1 MKRKQIGIIG
11 YGRFGR
17 FWAETLTAY
26 HDVWVTDAHPPTNK
40 PNNYLPLPELC
51 ARVDTVFLCVPI
63 NQIETA
69 VHALQPYLRAGMT
82 VFDTCS
88 VKSHPARVMV
98 DTLRSAFV
106 VPHEVSEVREDSTNV
121 PHYEQGV
128 NLIASH
134 PMFGPDSAARGV
146 AGFPIVVWSLAGDQ
160 DTYRAWVN
168 FFAGLGL
175 LPVEISPDEHDRLAA
190 YSQGITHYMGRVLDE
205 LHLQATPIDTQ
216 GFKTL
221 LTLVQQTCN
230 DSLELFRDLQHFNP
244 HTQEMRLGLEAA
256 LNRVY
261 DTLLPERV
269 SPDEYVI
276 GIQGGKGSFNEEACR
291 FYCKRHGI
299 EHFRLA
305 YLYTA
310 ENVLHALHRGQVD
323 FGVFAI
329 QNARGGAVMETIQ
342 ALSRF
347 SCEILDT
354 FAIVIS
360 HCLLVH
366 PEADFEQ
373 VDTVISHPQ
382 ALAQCAGS
390 LAEKFPQ
397 LKQMSGEGDLIDQA
411 HCAEFLSF
419 DKLPRSTAVLA
430 SRVCAD
436 LYGLRIHAE
445 GLQDLGDANLTTF
458 AWTRRRMLEER

>member
-1 MKRKQIGIIG
+1 MERKQIGIIG
-11 YGRFGR
+11 FGRFGR
-17 FWAETLTAY
+17 FWAETLAPF
-26 HDVWVTDAHPPTNK
+26 HDVWVTDHHQPMNEPT
-40 PNNYLPLPELC
+40 NYLPLPELC
-51 ARVDTVFLCVPI
+51 ARADTLFLCVPI
-63 NQIETA
+63 NQIKQ
-69 VHALQPYLRAGMT
+69 VVQDIQPYLRAGMT

-88 VKSHPARVMV
+88 VKSYPARVMTESLV
-98 DTLRSAFV
+98 
-106 VPHEVSEVREDSTNV
+106 EVGNLT
-121 PHYEQGV
+121 
-128 NLIASH
+128 LIASH

-146 AGFPIVVWSLAGDQ
+146 AGLPIVVWPLAGDREM
-160 DTYRAWVN
+160 YRAWVE

-175 LPVEISPDEHDRLAA
+175 VTVEISPDEHDRLAA

-205 LHLQATPIDTQ
+205 LKLRPTPIDTQ

-221 LTLVQQTCN
+221 LSLIEQTCN
-230 DSLELFRDLQHFNP
+230 DSLELFHDLQHYNP
-244 HTQEMRLGLEAA
+244 HTQAMRLALEAA

-261 DTLLPERV
+261 DRLLPDRV
-269 SPDEYVI
+269 SPDEFVI
-276 GIQGGKGSFNEEACR
+276 GIQGGQGSFNEEACR
-291 FYCKRHGI
+291 YYCKNHALDRYRI
-299 EHFRLA
+299 V

-310 ENVLHALHRGQVD
+310 ENVLHALHRGEVD

-366 PEADFEQ
+366 PEAKFEE

-390 LAEKFPQ
+390 LAEKFPHLRQ
-397 LKQMSGEGDLIDQA
+397 TSGEGDLIDQA
-411 HCAEFLSF
+411 HCAEYLSLGH
-419 DKLPRSTAVLA
+419 LPQTTAVLA

-458 AWTRRRMLEER
+458 AWTRRRMTEH

>member
-1 MKRKQIGIIG
+1 MERKQIGIIG

-17 FWAETLTAY
+17 FWAETLAAF
-26 HDVWVTDAHPPTNK
+26 HDVWVTDTRQPTNQ
-40 PNNYLPLPELC
+40 PSNFLPLSELC
-51 ARVDTVFLCVPI
+51 ARVDTIFLCVPI
-63 NQIETA
+63 NQIEAA
-69 VHALQPYLRAGMT
+69 VHALRPHVRVGMT

-98 DTLRSAFV
+98 DAF
-106 VPHEVSEVREDSTNV
+106 PGGELT
-121 PHYEQGV
+121 
-128 NLIASH
+128 LIASH

-146 AGFPIVVWSLAGDQ
+146 AGFPIVVWPLAGDR
-160 DTYRAWVN
+160 DTYRAWVA

-175 LPVEISPDEHDRLAA
+175 VPVEISPDEHDRLAA

-205 LHLQATPIDTQ
+205 LHLTATPIDTQ

-276 GIQGGKGSFNEEACR
+276 GIQGGQGSFNEEACR
-291 FYCKRHGI
+291 FYCRQHGI
-299 EHFRLA
+299 EHFRLE

-310 ENVLHALHRGQVD
+310 ENVLHALHRGRVD

-360 HCLLVH
+360 HCLLIH
-366 PEADFEQ
+366 PKAKFEE

-390 LAEKFPQ
+390 LAQKFPQ
-397 LKQMSGEGDLIDQA
+397 LKQISGEGDLIDQA
-411 HCAEFLSF
+411 HCAEFLSLGR
-419 DKLPRSTAVLA
+419 LPRSTAVLA
-430 SRVCAD
+430 SRVCAE

-458 AWTRRRMLEER
+458 AWTRRRGLDG